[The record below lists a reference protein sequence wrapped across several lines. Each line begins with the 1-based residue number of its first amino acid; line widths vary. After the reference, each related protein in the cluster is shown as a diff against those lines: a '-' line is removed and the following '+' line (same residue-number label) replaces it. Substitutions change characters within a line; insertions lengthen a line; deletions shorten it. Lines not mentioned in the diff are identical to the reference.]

1 MKKTE
6 ENVKQLIEYY
16 ENSIS
21 ACEQEIQ
28 DIKTKMKDSKSATLF
43 AHDHRLFDRLKD
55 NIKYLES
62 KVNKSRLTL
71 DIIKEYNILKE
82 KARSNEDDGK

>member
-1 MKKTE
+1 MVKKTE
-6 ENVKQLIEYY
+6 EDVKQLIEYY

-28 DIKTKMKDSKSATLF
+28 DIKTKMKDSKSSTLY
-43 AHDHRLFDRLKD
+43 AYDYRLFDRLKD

-71 DIIKEYNILKE
+71 DIIKRI
-82 KARSNEDDGK
+82 

>member
-6 ENVKQLIEYY
+6 EDVKQLIEYY

>member
-1 MKKTE
+1 MVKKTE
-6 ENVKQLIEYY
+6 EDVKQLIEYY

-28 DIKTKMKDSKSATLF
+28 DTKTKMKDSKSSTLF
-43 AHDHRLFDRLKD
+43 AHDYRLFDRLKD

-71 DIIKEYNILKE
+71 DIIKRILYTKRKSKE
-82 KARSNEDDGK
+82 Q

>member
-6 ENVKQLIEYY
+6 EDIKQLIEYY

-43 AHDHRLFDRLKD
+43 AHDHRLLDRLKD